1 MTVGGATG
9 ASADRARLD
18 QLTGGG
24 DSAEQAVVC
33 RLGVA
38 AAGAIAIAM
47 ASQSQGIQQLL
58 QAEKRAAEKVSEA
71 RKREFGVEA
80 ARSGASPG
88 IAARPRGVVG
98 G

>member
-1 MTVGGATG
+1 
-9 ASADRARLD
+9 
-18 QLTGGG
+18 
-24 DSAEQAVVC
+24 
-33 RLGVA
+33 
-38 AAGAIAIAM
+38 M

-80 ARSGASPG
+80 ARRGASPG

-98 G
+98 ALGPKNCGRGGGGGWLQSGKLV